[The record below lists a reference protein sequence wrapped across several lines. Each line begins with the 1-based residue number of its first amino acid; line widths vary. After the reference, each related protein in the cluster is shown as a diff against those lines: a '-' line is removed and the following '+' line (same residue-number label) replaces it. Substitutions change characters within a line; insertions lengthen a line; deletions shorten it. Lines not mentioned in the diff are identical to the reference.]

1 MGENKL
7 TLKIGATTLLDRVHG
22 ALASHCEDIVV
33 VGARGYVPAGTRRAF
48 DLRLGKG
55 PLAGIEA
62 GLLAAR
68 HRPVFVAAGDMP
80 FLSSNL
86 VEYLLGLLS
95 DDVSAVVPHWGGK
108 PRALCTVY
116 GREVGATVSAAL
128 DGDVRSIH
136 KVIEGLPSVHYVGE
150 EELWRFGDPELLLMN
165 IDTPDDLA
173 QARAIIHE
181 GVHHGV
187 REATSPA
194 LPDSLFGQLRAL
206 LWLYRG
212 KSVFPQ
218 DKIRDETEA
227 AVVLGTQVL
236 FGKRVS
242 GMLQAHRVRHAA
254 QLYAKGKVGRL
265 ILTDGSKHPAS
276 VAEVV
281 ARTLRKMGVSEESIL
296 VEREAQSTR
305 ESARLVALRAREQGI
320 RSVVVV
326 TDPLHC
332 VRAVEAFRAEGLSTR
347 ASPVYRSPMWWVLK
361 RRREQFLREIVAV
374 IWYRI
379 RRRVESRFRR

>member
-1 MGENKL
+1 MGEDKL
-7 TLKIGATTLLDRVHG
+7 TLKIGTATLLDRVHG
-22 ALASHCEDIVV
+22 ALASRCEEIVL
-33 VGARGYVPAGTRRAF
+33 VGARGHVPAGTRRIF
-48 DLRLGKG
+48 DLRPGKG
-55 PLAGIEA
+55 PLAGIEV

-80 FLSSNL
+80 FLSSDL
-86 VEYLLGLLS
+86 IEYLLSLLS
-95 DDVSAVVPHWGGK
+95 DRVSAVVPHLGGK

-116 GREVGATVSAAL
+116 GREVGPTVSAAL
-128 DGDVRSIH
+128 DGGVRSIH
-136 KVIEGLPSVHYVGE
+136 KVIEGLPSVRYVGE

-173 QARAIIHE
+173 QARAIIRE

-194 LPDSLFGQLRAL
+194 LPGALFGELRAL
-206 LWLYRG
+206 MWLYRG
-212 KSVFPQ
+212 RSVFPESN
-218 DKIRDETEA
+218 IRDETEA

-265 ILTDGSKHPAS
+265 ILTDGGKHPAS
-276 VAEVV
+276 ETEVV
-281 ARTLRKMGVSEESIL
+281 ARTLRKMEVPEESIL
-296 VEREAQSTR
+296 IERKARSTR
-305 ESARLVALRAREQGI
+305 ESARLVASMAREKGI
-320 RSVVVV
+320 RSVIVV

-332 VRAVEAFRAEGLSTR
+332 LRAAEAFRAEGLPTR